1 MSERK
6 GLDLNKLTII
16 DASEVPTKAKR
27 HTQYRDLLKQ
37 LRKGKALVISDNEA
51 NIDTIRAGIRRQQ
64 EHGDFKR
71 IVLAQRTNEQGVR
84 VLYVINPSE
93 EQTEKKTS

>member
-1 MSERK
+1 MTERK
-6 GLDLNKLTII
+6 GLDLDKLTII
-16 DASEVPTKAKR
+16 DASQVPAKAR
-27 HTQYRDLLKQ
+27 RQTRYRDLLKK
-37 LRKGKALVISDNEA
+37 LKKGKAIVITDNEA

-71 IVLAQRTNEQGVR
+71 ISLAQRTNEQGVR

-93 EQTEKKTS
+93 EQTEEKTS